1 MNSTRTNMNTNNNQT
16 VRKSTYSSTTFIII
30 VGVLSV
36 VFIGVYMYNAYK
48 ASLLL
53 ITSVTVPATMCPDYW
68 DSLGNGKC
76 KNSQYLGSC
85 SKDEGANV
93 MDFSGE
99 IFTNQNTGNYSKCKW
114 ATACGVSWSGVDRLC

>member
-1 MNSTRTNMNTNNNQT
+1 MNTNNNQT

-48 ASLLL
+48 ASQLL